1 MSPEKLKYL
10 VLFLG
15 VGGSKIGYDPKS
27 TQFPPNPS

>member
-10 VLFLG
+10 VLFFG
-15 VGGSKIGYDPKS
+15 GGSKIGYDPKS